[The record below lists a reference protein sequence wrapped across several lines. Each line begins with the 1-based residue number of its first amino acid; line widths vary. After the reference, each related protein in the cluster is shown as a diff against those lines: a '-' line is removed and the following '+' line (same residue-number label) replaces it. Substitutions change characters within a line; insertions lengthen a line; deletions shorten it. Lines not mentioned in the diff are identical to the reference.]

1 MYPKS
6 EDKDEYVE
14 DLDHEDEDEDGDD
27 DPDSFKIVEPH
38 PEPTTELFTTKKLH
52 DYIHEG
58 IVDLNPTWQRDVV
71 WSEQKQSLLI
81 DSIFRNFYIPPV
93 VFAVTLDDEGE
104 EVRVCVDGKQRL
116 TSIQKFID
124 GQIPCM
130 PNDIPAL
137 PVAKYS
143 LGKDPRSRKNWWY
156 TTSQSMKSA
165 RAELPEEYKELF
177 AKKVMPCVIYTALTE
192 SAVRDIFQR
201 VQLGVALTPA
211 ERLQAISTPYS
222 EWVGDLVQKFLR
234 VDGGISDFIV
244 WDTKR
249 SRDFANLAY
258 AMFCCDVIQTRPILN
273 ATKLENWLNRQD
285 PPREQLKNEMQ
296 TLLKNVCQIVSDKRY
311 NSAFSKMSERV
322 APVEFVFICV
332 LVYAMASDPLDK
344 KAKAIYNLRSA
355 VRSSFDDI
363 RMRNDTCAYLW
374 DAVYVLKRNP
384 SAVPQPYAGSPS
396 KKSRKR
402 KSEAIGGDDDDFRP
416 DGYGV
421 RDLPK
426 AVKTRSKR

>member
-1 MYPKS
+1 MSPKN
-6 EDKDEYVE
+6 EEQDEYVDGEE
-14 DLDHEDEDEDGDD
+14 DYDEEDEDDDD
-27 DPDSFKIVEPH
+27 DPDTFKIIEPH
-38 PEPTTELFTTKKLH
+38 PEPTTELFTTMKLH

-58 IVDLNPTWQRDVV
+58 MVDLNPTWQRDVV
-71 WSEQKQSLLI
+71 WSEAKQSLLI

-93 VFAVTLDDEGE
+93 VFAVTLDDDGE

-124 GQIPCM
+124 GQIPC
-130 PNDIPAL
+130 
-137 PVAKYS
+137 
-143 LGKDPRSRKNWWY
+143 KDPRSRKNWWY
-156 TTSQSMKSA
+156 TTSQSTKSS
-165 RAELPEEYKELF
+165 RAELPEQYKELF
-177 AKKVMPCVIYTALTE
+177 AKKVMPCVLYTALTE

-249 SRDFANLAY
+249 SRDFSNLAY
-258 AMFCCDVIQTRPILN
+258 AMFCCDVIQTRPVL
-273 ATKLENWLNRQD
+273 AAPKLENWLNRQD
-285 PPREQLKNEMQ
+285 PPREQLRNEMQ
-296 TLLKNVCQIVSDKRY
+296 TLLKNLCQIVSDKRY
-311 NSAFSKMSERV
+311 NSAFSKVSERV

-332 LVYAMASDPLDK
+332 LVYVMASDPLEK
-344 KAKAIYNLRSA
+344 KAKAIHHLRSA

-363 RMRNDTCAYLW
+363 RMRNDICAYMW
-374 DAVYVLKRNP
+374 DAVYSLKHNP
-384 SAVPQPYAGSPS
+384 SAVPRLYAGSPS

-402 KSEAIGGDDDDFRP
+402 KSEALGGDDDDFRP

-421 RDLPK
+421 RNLPK
-426 AVKTRSKR
+426 AVKTRSRAR

>member
-1 MYPKS
+1 M
-6 EDKDEYVE
+6 
-14 DLDHEDEDEDGDD
+14 
-27 DPDSFKIVEPH
+27 
-38 PEPTTELFTTKKLH
+38 KLH

-58 IVDLNPTWQRDVV
+58 MVDLNPTWQRDVV
-71 WSEQKQSLLI
+71 WSEAKQSLLI

-93 VFAVTLDDEGE
+93 VFAVTLDDDGE

-124 GQIPCM
+124 GQIPC
-130 PNDIPAL
+130 
-137 PVAKYS
+137 
-143 LGKDPRSRKNWWY
+143 KDPKV
-156 TTSQSMKSA
+156 Q
-165 RAELPEEYKELF
+165 KELVVHNVAIDEEF
-177 AKKVMPCVIYTALTE
+177 ARRATRTIQRTLRKEILYTALTE

-249 SRDFANLAY
+249 SRDFSNLAY
-258 AMFCCDVIQTRPILN
+258 AMFCCDVIQTRPVL
-273 ATKLENWLNRQD
+273 AAPKLENWLNRQD
-285 PPREQLKNEMQ
+285 PPREQLRNEMQ
-296 TLLKNVCQIVSDKRY
+296 TLLKNLCQIVSDKRY
-311 NSAFSKMSERV
+311 NSAFSKVSERV
-322 APVEFVFICV
+322 APVEF
-332 LVYAMASDPLDK
+332 ASWCMSWPRIPLEK
-344 KAKAIYNLRSA
+344 KAKAIHHLRSA

-363 RMRNDTCAYLW
+363 RMRNDICAYMW
-374 DAVYVLKRNP
+374 DAVYSLKHNP
-384 SAVPQPYAGSPS
+384 SAVPRLYAGSPS

-402 KSEAIGGDDDDFRP
+402 KSEALGGDDDDFRP

-421 RDLPK
+421 RNLPK
-426 AVKTRSKR
+426 AVKTRSRAR

>member
-1 MYPKS
+1 MPPKD
-6 EDKDEYVE
+6 EDQDEYVDE
-14 DLDHEDEDEDGDD
+14 GDQVYDDEDEDD

-38 PEPTTELFTTKKLH
+38 PEPTTELFTTKQLH

-71 WSEQKQSLLI
+71 WSEAKQSLLI

-93 VFAVTLDDEGE
+93 VFAVTLDDDGE

-124 GQIPCM
+124 GQ
-130 PNDIPAL
+130 
-137 PVAKYS
+137 VR
-143 LGKDPRSRKNWWY
+143 KDQRSRKNWWY
-156 TTSQSMKSA
+156 TTSQSTKST
-165 RAELPEEYKELF
+165 RAELPQGYKDLF
-177 AKKVMPCVIYTALTE
+177 AKKVMPCVLYTALTE

-234 VDGGISDFIV
+234 VDGGISDFII

-249 SRDFANLAY
+249 SRDFSNLAY
-258 AMFCCDVIQTRPILN
+258 AMFCCDVIQTRPML
-273 ATKLENWLNRQD
+273 AAQKLESWLNRQD

-296 TLLKNVCQIVSDKRY
+296 TLLKNICQIVSDKKY

-322 APVEFVFICV
+322 APVEFVFMCV
-332 LVYAMASDPLDK
+332 LVYVMASDPLEK
-344 KAKAIYNLRSA
+344 KAKAIYNLRYA

-374 DAVYVLKRNP
+374 DAVYALKDNP
-384 SAVPQPYAGSPS
+384 FVAPQPYAGSPS

-402 KSEAIGGDDDDFRP
+402 KSEAVGVDDDDFRP

-421 RDLPK
+421 RNLPK
-426 AVKTRSKR
+426 AIKTRSKH